1 MTPESDRR
9 ARLEWF
15 RDARFGI
22 FVHWGIYSP
31 PGRGEQVFCRDA
43 IPLSEY
49 DAWADEFR
57 PPEGWAERLAAAAV
71 EAGARYMVHTTRHHD
86 GFCLFDTATQ
96 DFNSAKRGPGRDL
109 VAEFVEAARAAGL
122 RAGLYYSLLNWRW
135 HAYWDPAGYESEFPA
150 MVEEVHTQV
159 RELTSN
165 YGKIDVLWYDGGM
178 VPGSVAHGMWEENPI
193 GVKPAD
199 FFRSAELNAMVREL
213 QPDILINNRAGI
225 PEDFGTPEQR
235 VGGADGDA
243 DSAWE
248 SCMTLN
254 YAPGWGHLRGS
265 VADKTAGEVLFNLVD
280 AVRLGGNF
288 LFNAG
293 LRGDGSID
301 EREGSVLR
309 EIGAWLGRNGEAI
322 YGTRPEGIYD
332 LSRGRVQGPCFHYGM
347 WTCRGKTAW
356 LTLFYYPGEELVLAK
371 VGPAVR
377 SARLLTT
384 GRELKV
390 EGISNR
396 RTLISGLPAESPD
409 PLATVIEVEFEDR
422 PFALPPRD
430 AKWLD
435 GEF

>member
-1 MTPESDRR
+1 
-9 ARLEWF
+9 
-15 RDARFGI
+15 
-22 FVHWGIYSP
+22 
-31 PGRGEQVFCRDA
+31 
-43 IPLSEY
+43 
-49 DAWADEFR
+49 
-57 PPEGWAERLAAAAV
+57 
-71 EAGARYMVHTTRHHD
+71 
-86 GFCLFDTATQ
+86 
-96 DFNSAKRGPGRDL
+96 
-109 VAEFVEAARAAGL
+109 
-122 RAGLYYSLLNWRW
+122 
-135 HAYWDPAGYESEFPA
+135 
-150 MVEEVHTQV
+150 MVEEVHAQV
-159 RELTSN
+159 RELASN

-193 GVKPAD
+193 GVNPAD

-243 DSAWE
+243 ESAWE

-254 YAPGWGHLRGS
+254 YAPGWGYLRGS

-288 LFNAG
+288 LLNVG
-293 LRGDGSID
+293 PRGDGSLD
-301 EREGSVLR
+301 DREGDVLR

-347 WTCRGKTAW
+347 WTCRGKTAY

-371 VGPAVR
+371 IGPAVR
-377 SARLLTT
+377 SARILSAGQALSVK
-384 GRELKV
+384 R
-390 EGISNR
+390 ISNR
-396 RTLISGLPAESPD
+396 RTLIGGLPAEPPD
-409 PLATVIEVEFEDR
+409 PLATVIEIEFEDR
-422 PFALPPRD
+422 PFAIPPRD

-435 GEF
+435 AEF